1 MTQAGASRYDS
12 RIMKRTFP
20 SLPAGLLVLA
30 AALAWQPAGASES
43 YVHAAGESSF
53 AAMNAAALAGAN
65 PRIEKLLGQPA
76 DIWERIR
83 LGFAVPDLD
92 QKVVAQQIAWYSA
105 RPDLVQAIALRARRY
120 LHFIVDEVER
130 RGMPT
135 ELALLPFIES
145 GFNPMALSPAQA
157 SGLWQFIPGTGTKY
171 RLAQTPL
178 YDGRRDVV
186 ASTGAALDYLEFL
199 YQYNDRDWHRALA
212 SYNWGEMAVA
222 RAVDRNRARG
232 LPDTFE
238 TLSMPEETRN
248 YVPRLLAIKAIILD
262 PAAHGLQLPEIAN
275 EPVFGVVR
283 VPDNFELKLAAQFAG
298 MPLDEFLMLNPAF
311 NGKLVSGATG
321 PGLVIPLDKAEVFRA
336 NLERHRE
343 SASFQPGSRKAPKTA
358 AITRF

>member
-1 MTQAGASRYDS
+1 MKATQTLQPV
-12 RIMKRTFP
+12 RI
-20 SLPAGLLVLA
+20 LA
-30 AALAWQPAGASES
+30 FAALVAWQPIFAAEQ
-43 YVHAAGESSF
+43 YVHVAGEPSPAIVES
-53 AAMNAAALAGAN
+53 ALPLVVD
-65 PRIEKLLGQPA
+65 PRIDKLLGQPA
-76 DIWERIR
+76 DLWERIR
-83 LGFAVPDLD
+83 LGFAMPDLD
-92 QKVVAQQIAWYSA
+92 QKVVAQQITWYAA

-145 GFNPMALSPAQA
+145 GFNPMASSPAQA
-157 SGLWQFIPGTGTKY
+157 SGLWQFIPDTGTKY
-171 RLAQTPL
+171 RLAQNSL
-178 YDGRRDVV
+178 YDGRRDVI
-186 ASTGAALDYLEFL
+186 ASTAAALDYLEFL
-199 YQYNDRDWHRALA
+199 YRYNNRDWHRALA

-238 TLSMPEETRN
+238 TLSMPDETRN

-343 SASFQPGSRKAPKTA
+343 SANFQPGSRKAPKTA